1 MIDKVKDVV
10 DKDVKDSTQTAASE
24 NNEGS
29 VNHVQGKNTEV
40 TKLTERG
47 LCIELDYKYTST
59 KFNSHPVFFSK
70 LCFSSFFLRMKEVE
84 PEMLFLVILF
94 CGPESN

>member
-1 MIDKVKDVV
+1 MVTAIYVWWNTRVHVKDVV

-47 LCIELDYKYTST
+47 SCINY
-59 KFNSHPVFFSK
+59 
-70 LCFSSFFLRMKEVE
+70 FFLNSIAVKNICTYKLYLNV
-84 PEMLFLVILF
+84 
-94 CGPESN
+94 

>member
-24 NNEGS
+24 SNEGS
-29 VNHVQGKNTEV
+29 VNHIQGENTEV
-40 TKLTERG
+40 TKYTERG
-47 LCIELDYKYTST
+47 TCIELDYKYTST
-59 KFNSHPVFFSK
+59 KVKSHPVFFSK
-70 LCFSSFFLRMKEVE
+70 LFLFFLGMKEVE
-84 PEMLFLVILF
+84 PEMLFFVILF

>member
-84 PEMLFLVILF
+84 PEMLFFVILF